1 MKVYNY
7 LNTYLKLNTDDEEII
22 KFGLEI
28 IIEILIAIITI
39 IMVSVISGMIIET
52 ILFLL
57 FLIPLRQNAGG
68 YHTKSRIC
76 CGILSLFI
84 LIVVLTIISNFNINR
99 MIQFLICFISTNI
112 IFFLSPV
119 DNNNNKLDNLEKKVY
134 ASRTKKILLFELLGF
149 MLLVILNYSYWSCV
163 LMISIFITAIL
174 VLAGY
179 LQNRMEKN

>member
-7 LNTYLKLNTDDEEII
+7 LNTYLKLSTDDEEII

-28 IIEILIAIITI
+28 IIEILIAIIMV

-84 LIVVLTIISNFNINR
+84 LIVVLTIISNFSINR
-99 MIQFLICFISTNI
+99 MIQFLICFISANI

-119 DNNNNKLDNLEKKVY
+119 DNNKLDNLEKKVY
-134 ASRTKKILLFELLGF
+134 AARTKKILLFELLGF